1 MESLAKMALLIGAA
15 LAVLLTVI
23 LIVVGWRALRLTPL
37 EESVCGPFGFGEAFV
52 FALWKMATPRP
63 DPDRL
68 AGLAGVEVFLYET
81 ADKRVLRGYRLRA
94 TGTTAAPAA
103 RAGGAPAVVLVALG
117 NAMIADQVL
126 GDLLPFRDAG
136 FDVVVYDYRGYGRS
150 DGRSRLKAIIA
161 DYRAIVAGLRAGYER
176 VFLYGISFG
185 GVVLLNAVGEGAGY
199 AALAVDGSPARL
211 SLYLCPDSYD
221 PVRHLPV
228 DARNVLVISGGL
240 DAVVPRP
247 HMQALLDT
255 VAVRGGHIALRPD
268 FAHPFMDPLPAT
280 RRARLELVVRFFQ
293 SLIGETPPDPGGG

>member
-1 MESLAKMALLIGAA
+1 MEWLARMALFIGAA
-15 LAVLLTVI
+15 LAVLLVVI

-52 FALWKMATPRP
+52 FTLWKMATPRP

-81 ADKRVLRGYRLRA
+81 EDKRVLRGYRLRA

-103 RAGGAPAVVLVALG
+103 QAGGAPAVVLVALG

-126 GDLLPFRDAG
+126 DELLPFRDAG

-161 DYRAIVAGLRAGYER
+161 DYRSIVAGLRSGYER
-176 VFLYGISFG
+176 MFLYGISFG
-185 GVVLLNAVGEGAGY
+185 GVVLLNAVGEGGGY
-199 AALAVDGSPARL
+199 DGLVVDGSPARL

-228 DARNVLVISGGL
+228 DTRNLLVISGGL
-240 DAVVPRP
+240 DMVVPRP
-247 HMQALLDT
+247 HMQVLLDV
-255 VAVRGGHIALRPD
+255 VAVRGGRVALRPD

-280 RRARLELVVRFFQ
+280 RRERLGMVVNFFR
-293 SLIGETPPDPGGG
+293 SRVAETPPDPGGG